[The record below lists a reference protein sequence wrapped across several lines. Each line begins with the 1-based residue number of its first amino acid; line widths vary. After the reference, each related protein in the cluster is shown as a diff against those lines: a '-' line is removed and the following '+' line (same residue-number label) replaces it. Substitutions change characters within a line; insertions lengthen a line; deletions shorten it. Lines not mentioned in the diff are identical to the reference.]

1 MSGDSAA
8 SAPGRS
14 GGRPGRPVGRK
25 SAGSRWGRLLEG
37 GLLQGGVQGSPV
49 IRLFVRW
56 VRRPLLPVMRL
67 WRRNIQLK
75 VVVTT
80 LLMSLGVVLLLGFVV
95 IGQVR
100 NGLLDAKVKASQS
113 QATGG
118 FAVAEQQ
125 ADEAVSVTDDQGT
138 AVDGRPAQSVIQWMS
153 DLVES
158 LSSGGQGAFDVV
170 TLPASDESGSGR
182 GPRASGEVNPTA
194 SVPAALREQID
205 ASTSAAQSYT
215 RIVYDTTKDS
225 QPGLVIG
232 KQVNDP
238 NGDPYQ
244 LYYLFPLTQEEK
256 SLSLV
261 KGTLATAGLFVVVLL
276 GAIAWLVVRQVVTP
290 VRMAAG
296 IAERLSAGRLQ
307 ERMKVTGED
316 DIARLGEAFN
326 KMAQNLQLKI
336 NQLEDLSRMQ
346 RRFVSDVSHELRT
359 PLTTVRMA
367 ADVIHEAREDFDPVT
382 ARSAELL
389 ADQLDR
395 FESLLADLLE
405 ISRFDAGAAALEAD
419 AIDLREVVR
428 RVVSGAEPL
437 AERKGTLI
445 RIVGDQQPVVA
456 EADARRVERVLRNLV
471 VNAVEHG
478 EGKDVVV
485 KLAAAGGAV
494 AVAVRDYGVGL
505 KPGEATRV
513 FSRFWRADPA
523 RARTTGGT
531 GLGLSIA
538 LEDARLHG
546 GWLQAW
552 GEPGGGSQFRLT
564 LPRTADEPLRGSPI
578 PLEPK
583 DSRRNRGLDEAGL
596 SRGDGDGDG
605 EKRATVPA
613 QEPGADGSARAS
625 RDPFA
630 LRPTTVAPTADPTAL
645 PGNGARV
652 VSRPGGTSV
661 TPGARGA
668 GGSSSAGGG
677 DAEARDA
684 GPEDDGRS
692 GAGRDGADPGGAAG
706 RPRTDSGGPAGRP
719 DGGRD
724 EGIAG
729 GPSDGVR
736 GGTAGAGE
744 PEPRPGARDGADAER
759 PDGEGLGGERGGSAA
774 RGAARDGEASRGR

>member
-1 MSGDSAA
+1 M
-8 SAPGRS
+8 R
-14 GGRPGRPVGRK
+14 
-25 SAGSRWGRLLEG
+25 RLFEG

-49 IRLFVRW
+49 LRLFLRW

-67 WRRNIQLK
+67 WRRNIQLR
-75 VVVTT
+75 VVATT

-100 NGLLDAKVKASQS
+100 NGLLDAKVRASQS

-118 FAVAEQQ
+118 FAVAKQR
-125 ADEAVSVTDDQGT
+125 ADEAAGTNGT
-138 AVDGRPAQSVIQWMS
+138 ATGTTPGTADGSTDGTAGADGRPTQNVIQWMS

-158 LSSGGQGAFDVV
+158 LSSGGAGAFDVV
-170 TLPASDESGSGR
+170 TLPVGDDSGGGRSPRGSGN
-182 GPRASGEVNPTA
+182 VNPTS
-194 SVPAALREQID
+194 SVPSDLRD
-205 ASTSAAQSYT
+205 RVNSGTTAAQSYT
-215 RIVYDTTKDS
+215 RIVYSNGKDA
-225 QPGLVIG
+225 QPALVIG

-238 NGDPYQ
+238 NGRPYE

-296 IAERLSAGRLQ
+296 IAERLSAGQLQ

-326 KMAQNLQLKI
+326 KMAQNLQGKI
-336 NQLEDLSRMQ
+336 QQLEDLSRMQ

-405 ISRFDAGAAALEAD
+405 ISRFDAGAAALEAEP
-419 AIDLREVVR
+419 IDLREVVR
-428 RVVSGAEPL
+428 RVVGGAEPL
-437 AERKGTLI
+437 AERKGTRI
-445 RIVGDQQPVVA
+445 RVVGDLQPVVA

-478 EGKDVVV
+478 EGKDVIV

-583 DSRRNRGLDEAGL
+583 DARRR
-596 SRGDGDGDG
+596 RRPDGSGTPRT

-613 QEPGADGSARAS
+613 QQSGGHAPALPPRA
-625 RDPFA
+625 PA
-630 LRPTTVAPTADPTAL
+630 VPTADPTAL
-645 PGNGARV
+645 PGNGNGARV
-652 VSRPGGTSV
+652 VPRPTGPV
-661 TPGARGA
+661 RRPEERPAADPGADAGA
-668 GGSSSAGGG
+668 VRRESGPR
-677 DAEARDA
+677 EPA
-684 GPEDDGRS
+684 GPEDS
-692 GAGRDGADPGGAAG
+692 
-706 RPRTDSGGPAGRP
+706 T
-719 DGGRD
+719 
-724 EGIAG
+724 
-729 GPSDGVR
+729 
-736 GGTAGAGE
+736 E
-744 PEPRPGARDGADAER
+744 P
-759 PDGEGLGGERGGSAA
+759 
-774 RGAARDGEASRGR
+774 GEAFRGR

>member
-8 SAPGRS
+8 QAPGRS
-14 GGRPGRPVGRK
+14 GARPERPVGRK
-25 SAGSRWGRLLEG
+25 TMGSRFGRLLEG
-37 GLLQGGVQGSPV
+37 GLLHGGIQGSPV
-49 IRLFVRW
+49 LRLLLRW

-67 WRRNIQLK
+67 WRRNIQLR

-118 FAVAEQQ
+118 FAVAKQK
-125 ADEAVSVTDDQGT
+125 ADEAAGAGTGSADGT
-138 AVDGRPAQSVIQWMS
+138 AVDGHSSQNVIQWMS
-153 DLVES
+153 ELVSS

-170 TLPASDESGSGR
+170 TLPPGDDSGGGR
-182 GPRASGEVNPTA
+182 GPRASGGVDPNK
-194 SVPAALREQID
+194 SVPQDLRTRVNS
-205 ASTSAAQSYT
+205 STGAAQSYT
-215 RIVYDTTKDS
+215 RIMYSKVTESKS
-225 QPGLVIG
+225 ALVIG

-238 NGDPYQ
+238 NGDPYE

-336 NQLEDLSRMQ
+336 QQLEDLSRMQ

-367 ADVIHEAREDFDPVT
+367 ADVIHEAREDFDPIT

-405 ISRFDAGAAALEAD
+405 ISRFDAGAAALEAEP
-419 AIDLREVVR
+419 IDLREVVR
-428 RVVSGAEPL
+428 RVVSGAAPL
-437 AERKGTLI
+437 ADRKATTIHVL
-445 RIVGDQQPVVA
+445 GDQQPVVA

-494 AVAVRDYGVGL
+494 AIAVRDYGVGL

-583 DSRRNRGLDEAGL
+583 DSRRNRGIDDNGQ
-596 SRGDGDGDG
+596 SGRSGQ
-605 EKRATVPA
+605 KSATVPVQPA
-613 QEPGADGSARAS
+613 TEQLSSARAPLTPRMAS
-625 RDPFA
+625 
-630 LRPTTVAPTADPTAL
+630 VAPTADPTAL

-652 VSRPGGTSV
+652 VSRPASG
-661 TPGARGA
+661 PRRPDEPARG
-668 GGSSSAGGG
+668 
-677 DAEARDA
+677 DA
-684 GPEDDGRS
+684 PERTDTAQNETPHQN
-692 GAGRDGADPGGAAG
+692 GAGRQ
-706 RPRTDSGGPAGRP
+706 
-719 DGGRD
+719 
-724 EGIAG
+724 
-729 GPSDGVR
+729 
-736 GGTAGAGE
+736 GE
-744 PEPRPGARDGADAER
+744 DQQ
-759 PDGEGLGGERGGSAA
+759 
-774 RGAARDGEASRGR
+774 GEAFRGR

>member
-1 MSGDSAA
+1 MPEDL
-8 SAPGRS
+8 RD
-14 GGRPGRPVGRK
+14 RVD
-25 SAGSRWGRLLEG
+25 EG
-37 GLLQGGVQGSPV
+37 
-49 IRLFVRW
+49 
-56 VRRPLLPVMRL
+56 
-67 WRRNIQLK
+67 
-75 VVVTT
+75 
-80 LLMSLGVVLLLGFVV
+80 
-95 IGQVR
+95 
-100 NGLLDAKVKASQS
+100 
-113 QATGG
+113 TG
-118 FAVAEQQ
+118 
-125 ADEAVSVTDDQGT
+125 
-138 AVDGRPAQSVIQWMS
+138 
-153 DLVES
+153 
-158 LSSGGQGAFDVV
+158 
-170 TLPASDESGSGR
+170 
-182 GPRASGEVNPTA
+182 
-194 SVPAALREQID
+194 
-205 ASTSAAQSYT
+205 AAQSYT
-215 RIVYDTTKDS
+215 RIFYTNGQDS
-225 QPGLVIG
+225 QPALIIG
-232 KQVNDP
+232 TQLNDP
-238 NGDPYQ
+238 KNNPYQ

-336 NQLEDLSRMQ
+336 QQLEDLSRMQ

-367 ADVIHEAREDFDPVT
+367 ADVIHDARVDFDPMT

-395 FESLLADLLE
+395 FETLLADLLE
-405 ISRFDAGAAALEAD
+405 ISRFDAGAAALEAEP
-419 AIDLREVVR
+419 IDLREVVR

-437 AERKGTLI
+437 AERKGTHI
-445 RIVGDQQPVVA
+445 QVVGDQQPVVA

-583 DSRRNRGLDEAGL
+583 DSRRNRGLNDAGL
-596 SRGDGDGDG
+596 PLGGTQ
-605 EKRATVPA
+605 KMATVPA
-613 QEPGADGSARAS
+613 QPVSERAGPPPMQARSQLAPRVTGAV
-625 RDPFA
+625 DPA
-630 LRPTTVAPTADPTAL
+630 AL

-652 VSRPGGTSV
+652 VPRPTAEV
-661 TPGARGA
+661 RGQSTA
-668 GGSSSAGGG
+668 A
-677 DAEARDA
+677 AEEA
-684 GPEDDGRS
+684 PSEDGR
-692 GAGRDGADPGGAAG
+692 
-706 RPRTDSGGPAGRP
+706 
-719 DGGRD
+719 
-724 EGIAG
+724 
-729 GPSDGVR
+729 
-736 GGTAGAGE
+736 GTGGE
-744 PEPRPGARDGADAER
+744 PEQLKQ
-759 PDGEGLGGERGGSAA
+759 GEE
-774 RGAARDGEASRGR
+774 SRGR

>member
-1 MSGDSAA
+1 MTGSG
-8 SAPGRS
+8 
-14 GGRPGRPVGRK
+14 
-25 SAGSRWGRLLEG
+25 WGRLFEG
-37 GLLQGGVQGSPV
+37 GLLEGGVQGSPV
-49 IRLFVRW
+49 IRLFMRW

-118 FAVAEQQ
+118 FAVAKQQ
-125 ADEAVSVTDDQGT
+125 ADEDVSVTGDEDT
-138 AVDGRPAQSVIQWMS
+138 APDGSPSQSVIQWMS
-153 DLVES
+153 DLVAS

-170 TLPASDESGSGR
+170 TLPAGGESGSGR
-182 GPRASGEVNPTA
+182 GPRASGEVNPTV
-194 SVPAALREQID
+194 SVPADLRERID
-205 ASTSAAQSYT
+205 SSTAAAQSYT
-215 RIVYDTTKDS
+215 RVVYNDDKES
-225 QPGLVIG
+225 QPALVIG

-261 KGTLATAGLFVVVLL
+261 KTTLATAGLFVVVLL

-336 NQLEDLSRMQ
+336 SQLEDLSRMQ

-405 ISRFDAGAAALEAD
+405 ISRFDAGAAALEAEP
-419 AIDLREVVR
+419 IDLREVVR

-437 AERKGTLI
+437 AERKGTHI

-583 DSRRNRGLDEAGL
+583 DSRRNRGLDDAGL
-596 SRGDGDGDG
+596 PRGGDG
-605 EKRATVPA
+605 EKSATVPVR
-613 QEPGADGSARAS
+613 QPGADGSG
-625 RDPFA
+625 RDPFP
-630 LRPTTVAPTADPTAL
+630 LPPTAVTPTADPTAL

-652 VSRPGGTSV
+652 VARSGSASGSTRM
-661 TPGARGA
+661 TPGALGEGPA
-668 GGSSSAGGG
+668 PLGGGG
-677 DAEARDA
+677 DDAAARRPAEDA
-684 GPEDDGRS
+684 GNPE
-692 GAGRDGADPGGAAG
+692 
-706 RPRTDSGGPAGRP
+706 
-719 DGGRD
+719 
-724 EGIAG
+724 
-729 GPSDGVR
+729 
-736 GGTAGAGE
+736 GTAGSDGTGGY
-744 PEPRPGARDGADAER
+744 GATRGAER
-759 PDGEGLGGERGGSAA
+759 N
-774 RGAARDGEASRGR
+774 GEASRGR

>member
-8 SAPGRS
+8 SAPGRP
-14 GGRPGRPVGRK
+14 GAGPGRASGHG
-25 SAGSRWGRLLEG
+25 AGNPRRGRLFTAA
-37 GLLQGGVQGSPV
+37 LLSGGVQGSPV
-49 IRLFVRW
+49 VRLFIRW

-67 WRRNIQLK
+67 WRRNIQLR
-75 VVVTT
+75 VVATT

-118 FAVAEQQ
+118 FAVARQS
-125 ADEAVSVTDDQGT
+125 ADETAAATHGTTGGNGTDGQ
-138 AVDGRPAQSVIQWMS
+138 QSQNVIQWMS

-158 LSSGGQGAFDVV
+158 LSSGGSGAFDVV
-170 TLPASDESGSGR
+170 TLPVGDDSGGGRSPRGSGYV
-182 GPRASGEVNPTA
+182 SPTE
-194 SVPAALREQID
+194 SVPASLRD
-205 ASTSAAQSYT
+205 RVNSSSSTAAAQSYT
-215 RIVYDTTKDS
+215 RIVYSNRKES
-225 QPGLVIG
+225 QPALVIG

-238 NGDPYQ
+238 NGHPYE

-336 NQLEDLSRMQ
+336 QQLEDLSRMQ

-367 ADVIHEAREDFDPVT
+367 ADVIHEAREDFDPMT

-405 ISRFDAGAAALEAD
+405 ISRFDAGAAALEAEP
-419 AIDLREVVR
+419 IDLREVVR
-428 RVVSGAEPL
+428 RVVGGAAPL
-437 AERKGTLI
+437 AERKGSRI
-445 RIVGDQQPVVA
+445 RVVGDLQPVVA

-478 EGKDVVV
+478 DGKDVVV
-485 KLAAAGGAV
+485 KLASAGGAV

-583 DSRRNRGLDEAGL
+583 DSRRNRGLDDGGTP
-596 SRGDGDGDG
+596 RGGA
-605 EKRATVPA
+605 EKLATVPVQQNGGNA
-613 QEPGADGSARAS
+613 SALPPRQGAAT
-625 RDPFA
+625 P
-630 LRPTTVAPTADPTAL
+630 VADPTAL
-645 PGNGARV
+645 PGNGNGNRV
-652 VSRPGGTSV
+652 VPRPANGG
-661 TPGARGA
+661 R
-668 GGSSSAGGG
+668 
-677 DAEARDA
+677 
-684 GPEDDGRS
+684 
-692 GAGRDGADPGGAAG
+692 
-706 RPRTDSGGPAGRP
+706 RP
-719 DGGRD
+719 DDRTGTQVPDPRA
-724 EGIAG
+724 AG
-729 GPSDGVR
+729 GPEH
-736 GGTAGAGE
+736 AGQDSTEAGE
-744 PEPRPGARDGADAER
+744 AF
-759 PDGEGLGGERGGSAA
+759 
-774 RGAARDGEASRGR
+774 RGR

>member
-1 MSGDSAA
+1 MSGHSAA
-8 SAPGRS
+8 STPGSSGPRAGRS
-14 GGRPGRPVGRK
+14 VGRK
-25 SAGSRWGRLLEG
+25 TAGSRWDGMLEG

-49 IRLFVRW
+49 LRLFMRW

-75 VVVTT
+75 VVATT

-118 FAVAEQQ
+118 FSVAKQK
-125 ADEAVSVTDDQGT
+125 ADEAAAGTTDGGGT
-138 AVDGRPAQSVIQWMS
+138 TADGRPSQNVIQWMS
-153 DLVES
+153 DLVYS

-170 TLPASDESGSGR
+170 TLPAGDNGGGGR
-182 GPRASGEVNPTA
+182 GPRASGDVDPSA
-194 SVPAALREQID
+194 SVPDSLRSRISD
-205 ASTSAAQSYT
+205 STGAAQSYT
-215 RIVYDTTKDS
+215 SIVYSNSKET
-225 QPGLVIG
+225 QPALVIG

-336 NQLEDLSRMQ
+336 QQLEDLSRMQ

-367 ADVIHEAREDFDPVT
+367 ADVIYEAREDFDPVT

-405 ISRFDAGAAALEAD
+405 ISRFDAGAAALEAEP
-419 AIDLREVVR
+419 IDLREVVR

-437 AERKGTLI
+437 AERKGTHI
-445 RIVGDQQPVVA
+445 RVKGDQQPVVA

-485 KLAAAGGAV
+485 KLASAGGAV

-583 DSRRNRGLDEAGL
+583 DSRRNRGLSDAGL
-596 SRGDGDGDG
+596 PSGGG
-605 EKRATVPA
+605 EKVATVPA
-613 QEPGADGSARAS
+613 QQAADQIPPMAQRLSG
-625 RDPFA
+625 
-630 LRPTTVAPTADPTAL
+630 VAPTVDPTAL

-652 VSRPGGTSV
+652 VARPASGARRQDETPAEGGAVSETPSRPDT
-661 TPGARGA
+661 
-668 GGSSSAGGG
+668 
-677 DAEARDA
+677 
-684 GPEDDGRS
+684 GPEDSRKQ
-692 GAGRDGADPGGAAG
+692 
-706 RPRTDSGGPAGRP
+706 
-719 DGGRD
+719 
-724 EGIAG
+724 
-729 GPSDGVR
+729 
-736 GGTAGAGE
+736 
-744 PEPRPGARDGADAER
+744 
-759 PDGEGLGGERGGSAA
+759 
-774 RGAARDGEASRGR
+774 GEAFRGR

>member
-1 MSGDSAA
+1 MSRNSAA
-8 SAPGRS
+8 SAPGR
-14 GGRPGRPVGRK
+14 PGSRAERPVGPE
-25 SAGSRWGRLLEG
+25 AGAAPGRGPLRRVLDG
-37 GLLQGGVQGSPV
+37 GLLLQGGMKGSPV
-49 IRLFVRW
+49 LRLFARW
-56 VRRPLLPVMRL
+56 VRRPLLPAMRL

-80 LLMSLGVVLLLGFVV
+80 LLMSLGVVLMLGIVV
-95 IGQVR
+95 IGSVR

-113 QATGG
+113 QAEGG
-118 FAVAEQQ
+118 FRAAKDKADSAASGVQDGGSDDSRTTVA
-125 ADEAVSVTDDQGT
+125 SNN
-138 AVDGRPAQSVIQWMS
+138 WKS
-153 DLVES
+153 DLVTQ
-158 LSSGGQGAFDVV
+158 LSSGGKGAFDVV
-170 TLPASDESGSGR
+170 TLSSSDTDGGNGR
-182 GPRASGEVNPTA
+182 APRASGNVEPVR
-194 SVPAALREQID
+194 SVPDELRERVD
-205 ASTSAAQSYT
+205 RMTGASQEYT
-215 RIVYDTTKDS
+215 KIVYTDGQEPQS
-225 QPGLVIG
+225 GLIIG
-232 KQVNDP
+232 KRLNDP
-238 NGDPYQ
+238 QGHPYQ

-256 SLSLV
+256 SLGLV

-296 IAERLSAGRLQ
+296 VAERLSAGRLQ

-326 KMAQNLQLKI
+326 KMAQNLHLKI
-336 NQLEDLSRMQ
+336 QQLEDLSRMQ

-367 ADVIHEAREDFDPVT
+367 ADVIHEARVDFDPVT

-405 ISRFDAGAAALEAD
+405 ISRFDAGAAALEAEP
-419 AIDLREVVR
+419 IDLRQVVR

-437 AERKGTLI
+437 AERKGTHV
-445 RIVGDQQPVVA
+445 RIVGDDQPVVA

-478 EGKDVVV
+478 EGKDVIVR
-485 KLAAAGGAV
+485 LAAAGGAV

-578 PLEPK
+578 PLEPE
-583 DSRRNRGLDEAGL
+583 DSRRGRGLAEAGAAR
-596 SRGDGDGDG
+596 SADGR
-605 EKRATVPA
+605 KLATVPA
-613 QEPGADGSARAS
+613 QAPPVPAKAPIAPR
-625 RDPFA
+625 
-630 LRPTTVAPTADPTAL
+630 LRQAAVPADPTAL
-645 PGNGARV
+645 PGSGARV
-652 VSRPGGTSV
+652 VSRGGGGTG
-661 TPGARGA
+661 TGPGSGA
-668 GGSSSAGGG
+668 LGVPRQPGEPVDRTEPAGEAGATGSSGSEDAAVGGRARAG
-677 DAEARDA
+677 ERDE
-684 GPEDDGRS
+684 GS
-692 GAGRDGADPGGAAG
+692 
-706 RPRTDSGGPAGRP
+706 
-719 DGGRD
+719 DGGR
-724 EGIAG
+724 G
-729 GPSDGVR
+729 
-736 GGTAGAGE
+736 
-744 PEPRPGARDGADAER
+744 
-759 PDGEGLGGERGGSAA
+759 
-774 RGAARDGEASRGR
+774 

>member
-14 GGRPGRPVGRK
+14 GDRPGRPVGRTA
-25 SAGSRWGRLLEG
+25 AGSRWGRFFEG

-49 IRLFVRW
+49 LRLFMRW

-67 WRRNIQLK
+67 WRRNIQLR
-75 VVVTT
+75 VVATT
-80 LLMSLGVVLLLGFVV
+80 LLMSLGVVVLLGFVV

-118 FAVAEQQ
+118 FAVAKQK
-125 ADEAVSVTDDQGT
+125 ADEAASGT
-138 AVDGRPAQSVIQWMS
+138 AAGTGDGTAGTDGRQSQNVIPWMS

-158 LSSGGQGAFDVV
+158 LSSGGAGAFDVV
-170 TLPASDESGSGR
+170 TLPVGDDSGGGRSPRGSGY
-182 GPRASGEVNPTA
+182 VNPSS
-194 SVPAALREQID
+194 SVPGDLRERINS
-205 ASTSAAQSYT
+205 STTAAQSYT
-215 RIVYDTTKDS
+215 RIVYSNGKES
-225 QPGLVIG
+225 QPALVIG

-238 NGDPYQ
+238 NGRPYE

-336 NQLEDLSRMQ
+336 QQLEDLSRMQ

-405 ISRFDAGAAALEAD
+405 ISRFDAGAAALEAEP
-419 AIDLREVVR
+419 IDLREVVR

-437 AERKGTLI
+437 AERKGTHI
-445 RIVGDQQPVVA
+445 RVLGDQQPVVA
-456 EADARRVERVLRNLV
+456 EADARRLERVLRNLV

-478 EGKDVVV
+478 EGRDVIV

-583 DSRRNRGLDEAGL
+583 DSRRNGGLDEAGL
-596 SRGDGDGDG
+596 PGGA
-605 EKRATVPA
+605 EKRATVPV
-613 QEPGADGSARAS
+613 QPGGQVPPLPPRSPMAS
-625 RDPFA
+625 RLAAVTPA
-630 LRPTTVAPTADPTAL
+630 ADPTAL
-645 PGNGARV
+645 PGHGNGARV
-652 VSRPGGTSV
+652 VPRPTG
-661 TPGARGA
+661 GARRPDDRPA
-668 GGSSSAGGG
+668 
-677 DAEARDA
+677 A
-684 GPEDDGRS
+684 GPAPD
-692 GAGRDGADPGGAAG
+692 
-706 RPRTDSGGPAGRP
+706 THAGRP
-719 DGGRD
+719 DP
-724 EGIAG
+724 AG
-729 GPSDGVR
+729 PDDS
-736 GGTAGAGE
+736 TE
-744 PEPRPGARDGADAER
+744 P
-759 PDGEGLGGERGGSAA
+759 
-774 RGAARDGEASRGR
+774 GEAFRGR

>member
-1 MSGDSAA
+1 MSRDSAA
-8 SAPGRS
+8 SAPGRP
-14 GGRPGRPVGRK
+14 GARPERPVGRTT
-25 SAGSRWGRLLEG
+25 GSRWERFFEG

-49 IRLFVRW
+49 LRLVMRW

-75 VVVTT
+75 IVATT

-113 QATGG
+113 QAVGG
-118 FAVAEQQ
+118 FTVAGQK
-125 ADEAVSVTDDQGT
+125 ADSAASASGGDDNSGPGNNPVQNVSG
-138 AVDGRPAQSVIQWMS
+138 WMS

-170 TLPASDESGSGR
+170 TLSTTAADNENRGL
-182 GPRASGEVNPTA
+182 GPRASGGVDPSQ
-194 SVPAALREQID
+194 SVPEDLRKRVD
-205 ASTSAAQSYT
+205 AGMGVAQSYT
-215 RIVYDTTKDS
+215 RIVYTDS
-225 QPGLVIG
+225 GRDPQPALIIG
-232 KQVNDP
+232 KQINDP

-336 NQLEDLSRMQ
+336 QQLEDLSRMQ

-367 ADVIHEAREDFDPVT
+367 ADVIHEARVDFDPVT

-405 ISRFDAGAAALEAD
+405 ISRFDAGAAALEAEP
-419 AIDLREVVR
+419 IDLREVVR

-437 AERKGTLI
+437 AERKGTQI
-445 RIVGDQQPVVA
+445 RVVGDQQPVVA

-478 EGKDVVV
+478 EGRDVIV
-485 KLAAAGGAV
+485 KLASAGGAV

-578 PLEPK
+578 PLEPL
-583 DSRRNRGLDEAGL
+583 DSRRNRGLSEAGL
-596 SRGDGDGDG
+596 AQGGAG
-605 EKRATVPA
+605 KAATVPA
-613 QEPGADGSARAS
+613 QATGEVVPP
-625 RDPFA
+625 RDPIA
-630 LRPTTVAPTADPTAL
+630 PRLAAVTPTADPTAL

-652 VSRPGGTSV
+652 VPRPTG
-661 TPGARGA
+661 GARRPDDRTQEPPQ
-668 GGSSSAGGG
+668 GG
-677 DAEARDA
+677 
-684 GPEDDGRS
+684 
-692 GAGRDGADPGGAAG
+692 DGAD
-706 RPRTDSGGPAGRP
+706 
-719 DGGRD
+719 
-724 EGIAG
+724 
-729 GPSDGVR
+729 
-736 GGTAGAGE
+736 
-744 PEPRPGARDGADAER
+744 ER
-759 PDGEGLGGERGGSAA
+759 EQ
-774 RGAARDGEASRGR
+774 GEAFRGR

>member
-14 GGRPGRPVGRK
+14 GGGAGRPVGRK
-25 SAGSRWGRLLEG
+25 AAGSRWGRFLES

-49 IRLFVRW
+49 LRLFMRW

-118 FAVAEQQ
+118 FAVAKQR
-125 ADEAVSVTDDQGT
+125 ADEAASRTADDPT
-138 AVDGRPAQSVIQWMS
+138 AVDGRSSQNVIQWMS
-153 DLVES
+153 DLVSS

-170 TLPASDESGSGR
+170 TLPAGDNSGSGR
-182 GPRASGEVNPTA
+182 GPRASGGVDPNE
-194 SVPAALREQID
+194 SVPQDLR
-205 ASTSAAQSYT
+205 ARVNSSTTAAQSYT
-215 RIVYDTTKDS
+215 RIIYSGDKDS
-225 QPGLVIG
+225 QPALVIG
-232 KQVNDP
+232 KEVNDP

-336 NQLEDLSRMQ
+336 QQLEDLSRMQ

-395 FESLLADLLE
+395 FESLLSDLLE
-405 ISRFDAGAAALEAD
+405 ISRFDAGAAALEAEP
-419 AIDLREVVR
+419 IDLREVVR

-437 AERKGTLI
+437 AERKGTHI

-513 FSRFWRADPA
+513 FNRFWRADPA

-583 DSRRNRGLDEAGL
+583 DSRRNRGLNDAGL
-596 SRGDGDGDG
+596 PRGGG
-605 EKRATVPA
+605 EKTATVPA
-613 QEPGADGSARAS
+613 QPTGGGQVPT
-625 RDPFA
+625 RDPIA
-630 LRPTTVAPTADPTAL
+630 PRLAAVAPTADPTAL

-652 VSRPGGTSV
+652 VPRPAGPARRQGEQPVVEAARSTAPS
-661 TPGARGA
+661 GAA
-668 GGSSSAGGG
+668 
-677 DAEARDA
+677 DA
-684 GPEDDGRS
+684 GPEESNDQGE
-692 GAGRDGADPGGAAG
+692 A
-706 RPRTDSGGPAGRP
+706 
-719 DGGRD
+719 
-724 EGIAG
+724 
-729 GPSDGVR
+729 VR
-736 GGTAGAGE
+736 G
-744 PEPRPGARDGADAER
+744 R
-759 PDGEGLGGERGGSAA
+759 
-774 RGAARDGEASRGR
+774 

>member
-8 SAPGRS
+8 SAPGRT
-14 GGRPGRPVGRK
+14 GARPERPVGRK
-25 SAGSRWGRLLEG
+25 EAGSRWGRFLEG

-49 IRLFVRW
+49 LRLVLRW

-118 FAVAEQQ
+118 FAAAKQR
-125 ADEAVSVTDDQGT
+125 ADEAAAGT
-138 AVDGRPAQSVIQWMS
+138 ADDGSTADERFDQNVSPWMT
-153 DLVES
+153 DLVSS
-158 LSSGGQGAFDVV
+158 LSSGGQGAFEVV
-170 TLPASDESGSGR
+170 TLPASAGSDTGGRGRRGSGL
-182 GPRASGEVNPTA
+182 VDPTA
-194 SVPAALREQID
+194 SVPEALRERID
-205 ASTSAAQSYT
+205 SATGAFQSYT
-215 RIVYDTTKDS
+215 RIVYLRAAHKES
-225 QPGLVIG
+225 QPALVIG

-238 NGDPYQ
+238 NDDPYQ

-336 NQLEDLSRMQ
+336 QQLEDLSRMQ

-405 ISRFDAGAAALEAD
+405 ISRFDAGAAALEAEP
-419 AIDLREVVR
+419 IDLREVVR
-428 RVVSGAEPL
+428 RVVTGAEPL
-437 AERKGTLI
+437 AERKGTQI
-445 RIVGDQQPVVA
+445 RILGDQQPVVA

-478 EGKDVVV
+478 EGRDVVV

-583 DSRRNRGLDEAGL
+583 DSRRNRGLNDAGL
-596 SRGDGDGDG
+596 PSGGG
-605 EKRATVPA
+605 EKAATVPS
-613 QEPGADGSARAS
+613 QPTGDPGPSMPS

-630 LRPTTVAPTADPTAL
+630 ARLGVAAPKADPTAL

-652 VSRPGGTSV
+652 VPRPASGARRQDDG
-661 TPGARGA
+661 TPGAEGPP
-668 GGSSSAGGG
+668 SS
-677 DAEARDA
+677 E
-684 GPEDDGRS
+684 E
-692 GAGRDGADPGGAAG
+692 AGRD
-706 RPRTDSGGPAGRP
+706 
-719 DGGRD
+719 
-724 EGIAG
+724 E
-729 GPSDGVR
+729 
-736 GGTAGAGE
+736 E
-744 PEPRPGARDGADAER
+744 PNKQ
-759 PDGEGLGGERGGSAA
+759 
-774 RGAARDGEASRGR
+774 GEAFRGR

>member
-8 SAPGRS
+8 SAPRPS

-25 SAGSRWGRLLEG
+25 APGSRWGRLLDG

-75 VVVTT
+75 VVATT

-118 FAVAEQQ
+118 FAVARQQ
-125 ADEAVSVTDDQGT
+125 AEEDESVTGEDGT
-138 AVDGRPAQSVIQWMS
+138 AIDGRPSQSVIQWMS

-170 TLPASDESGSGR
+170 TLPAADESGSGR

-194 SVPAALREQID
+194 SVPAALRERID
-205 ASTSAAQSYT
+205 SGPTAAQSYT
-215 RIVYDTTKDS
+215 RIVYDTKKDS

-326 KMAQNLQLKI
+326 KMAQNLHLKI

-367 ADVIHEAREDFDPVT
+367 ADVIHEAREDFDPIT

-389 ADQLDR
+389 ADQIDR

-405 ISRFDAGAAALEAD
+405 ISRFDAGAAALEAEP
-419 AIDLREVVR
+419 IDLREVVR

-437 AERKGTLI
+437 AERKGTRV

-478 EGKDVVV
+478 EGRDVVV

-583 DSRRNRGLDEAGL
+583 DSRRNSGLDDAGPAH
-596 SRGDGDGDG
+596 GGGDG
-605 EKRATVPA
+605 EKRATVSA
-613 QEPGADGSARAS
+613 REPGNDASAR
-625 RDPFA
+625 DPLA
-630 LRPTTVAPTADPTAL
+630 LRQAAGPPTADPTAL
-645 PGNGARV
+645 PGSGARV
-652 VSRPGGTSV
+652 VSRPS
-661 TPGARGA
+661 
-668 GGSSSAGGG
+668 GST
-677 DAEARDA
+677 RM
-684 GPEDDGRS
+684 PS
-692 GAGRDGADPGGAAG
+692 GSQGGADPAG
-706 RPRTDSGGPAGRP
+706 RQDAGGE
-719 DGGRD
+719 GGRS
-724 EGIAG
+724 EG
-729 GPSDGVR
+729 
-736 GGTAGAGE
+736 
-744 PEPRPGARDGADAER
+744 RDVD
-759 PDGEGLGGERGGSAA
+759 
-774 RGAARDGEASRGR
+774 RDGEASRGRR

>member
-1 MSGDSAA
+1 MFDNG
-8 SAPGRS
+8 
-14 GGRPGRPVGRK
+14 
-25 SAGSRWGRLLEG
+25 LLE
-37 GLLQGGVQGSPV
+37 GGVQGSPV
-49 IRLFVRW
+49 VRLFLRW

-67 WRRNIQLK
+67 WRRNIQLR
-75 VVVTT
+75 VVATT
-80 LLMSLGVVLLLGFVV
+80 LVMSLGVVLLLGFVV

-118 FAVAEQQ
+118 FAVAKQK
-125 ADEAVSVTDDQGT
+125 ADEAAGGT
-138 AVDGRPAQSVIQWMS
+138 GAATGDGTSTADGRQSQNVIPWMS

-158 LSSGGQGAFDVV
+158 LSSGGAGAFDVV
-170 TLPASDESGSGR
+170 TLPVGDDSGGGRSPRGSGN
-182 GPRASGEVNPTA
+182 VNPTS
-194 SVPAALREQID
+194 SVPAALRERVNSGTT
-205 ASTSAAQSYT
+205 AVQSNT
-215 RIVYDTTKDS
+215 RIIYYGGKES
-225 QPGLVIG
+225 QPGLAIG

-238 NGDPYQ
+238 NGRPYE

-326 KMAQNLQLKI
+326 KMAQNLQVKI
-336 NQLEDLSRMQ
+336 QQLEDLSRMQ

-405 ISRFDAGAAALEAD
+405 ISRFDAGAAALEAEP
-419 AIDLREVVR
+419 IDLREVVR

-437 AERKGTLI
+437 AERKGTRI
-445 RIVGDQQPVVA
+445 RVFGDQQPIVA

-583 DSRRNRGLDEAGL
+583 DSRRNRGLDDAGA
-596 SRGDGDGDG
+596 SRGGG
-605 EKRATVPA
+605 EKRATVPVQQAGA
-613 QEPGADGSARAS
+613 QAP
-625 RDPFA
+625 A
-630 LRPTTVAPTADPTAL
+630 LPPRTPIAPRPAATPAVDPTAL
-645 PGNGARV
+645 PGNGNGARV
-652 VSRPGGTSV
+652 VPRPTGGVRRPG
-661 TPGARGA
+661 
-668 GGSSSAGGG
+668 
-677 DAEARDA
+677 D
-684 GPEDDGRS
+684 
-692 GAGRDGADPGGAAG
+692 
-706 RPRTDSGGPAGRP
+706 
-719 DGGRD
+719 
-724 EGIAG
+724 
-729 GPSDGVR
+729 
-736 GGTAGAGE
+736 
-744 PEPRPGARDGADAER
+744 RPGAPAAPEGDAER
-759 PDGEGLGGERGGSAA
+759 PEAA
-774 RGAARDGEASRGR
+774 TPQDSTEPGEAFRGR